1 MASKKKFSVN
11 APKKVTFWI
20 SLALGLLGVIGAIIP
35 AMATFA
41 PWILALGWLL
51 LTLGCF
57 VKGL

>member
-1 MASKKKFSVN
+1 MDSKKKFSIN

-20 SLALGLLGVIGAIIP
+20 SMALGVLGVIGAIIP
-35 AMATFA
+35 SLAVFA